1 MSINDI
7 YTQFILEESRN
18 SKNRKTLEHFT
29 HEELG
34 HNPSC
39 GDEITLQMDLEND
52 KIQDLAYSG
61 VGCAISQASTSV
73 MIDTVKKLPRDKAI
87 KLCDLFIGMIKG
99 EELSEEQE
107 ELLGDALVF
116 ESVKNLP
123 ARVKCAV
130 LPWYTLKSILENSK
144 KD

>member
-52 KIQDLAYSG
+52 KIQDL
-61 VGCAISQASTSV
+61 
-73 MIDTVKKLPRDKAI
+73 